1 MRDAIAWTLGLAA
14 IAAGLRGLWLH
25 HLDNQAVIRTD
36 LARECFAAGQAAERT
51 RAAEEA
57 DTARRVAYFG
67 PPPVPDELR
76 ETALEMFRERFGRT
90 EEEGPPELAPGWQV
104 FFSGGAR
111 DEKPAVTLWPPGLEE
126 FDFVE
131 RDLGTD
137 LPGAA
142 RYVGDDFTEPEGPGR
157 SELDDGHG
165 GTSR

>member
-1 MRDAIAWTLGLAA
+1 MSIIVRLLGLAA
-14 IAAGLRGLWLH
+14 LVAAARAAWLH

-36 LARECFAAGQAAERT
+36 LMRECFAAGQAAERT

-57 DTARRVAYFG
+57 DTARRAAYFG

-90 EEEGPPELAPGWQV
+90 EEEGPPELAEGWRV
-104 FFSGGAR
+104 FLSGGAR
-111 DEKPAVTLWPPGLEE
+111 DEKPTVTLWPPGLEE

-131 RDLGTD
+131 RDLG
-137 LPGAA
+137 LG
-142 RYVGDDFTEPEGPGR
+142 EPEGPGR
-157 SELDDGHG
+157 SEWDDGHG

>member
-1 MRDAIAWTLGLAA
+1 MRETIAWILGLAA
-14 IAAGLRGLWLH
+14 IAAGLRALWLH

-36 LARECFAAGQAAERT
+36 AVRDAFAAGQAAERT
-51 RAAEEA
+51 RAAEAA
-57 DTARRVAYFG
+57 DTARRAAYYG

-90 EEEGPPELAPGWQV
+90 EEEGPPELAPGWQIIQIE
-104 FFSGGAR
+104 GQ
-111 DEKPAVTLWPPGLEE
+111 PPTVTFLPPGMEE
-126 FDFVE
+126 ADFVE

-142 RYVGDDFTEPEGPGR
+142 RYVGDDFTEPEGPGW
-157 SELDDGHG
+157 SEWDDGYG